1 MSPLYQRAPKRPCI
15 LPHLRTGRSPLVEQ
29 HDFSSIEPWA
39 SVGDRAMRAYAALQ
53 MQPDLPDAGKKAI
66 EPHVNAFQKLG
77 QPQATVQRGQEQRG

>member
-1 MSPLYQRAPKRPCI
+1 
-15 LPHLRTGRSPLVEQ
+15 
-29 HDFSSIEPWA
+29 
-39 SVGDRAMRAYAALQ
+39 MRAYAALQ